1 MLVTSDAI
9 PSLFCGH
16 HLHLNFKLKLVFFF
30 SFFFSTLT
38 ALRLFVQDSGSTSI
52 QAADS
57 TAINGS
63 ITPTDKRY
71 CTPSLQNI
79 FLIITSEMY
88 LKADH
93 RG

>member
-1 MLVTSDAI
+1 M
-9 PSLFCGH
+9 
-16 HLHLNFKLKLVFFF
+16 
-30 SFFFSTLT
+30 T
-38 ALRLFVQDSGSTSI
+38 AVRLFVQDSGSTSI

-88 LKADH
+88 LKADQKLSCCKCFLDFSFDH
-93 RG
+93 TET